1 MSEFI
6 GDSGGKNLPI
16 SSASWSYTDDQTV
29 SKYDHA
35 WCLANFERKMGMK
48 NGDNLHSGNFR
59 VNFNGKPTDW
69 NLLLYPSGDGEENTN
84 YVSLY
89 LRKANVTSEPI
100 EVEAIFYIVN
110 QRGEKEN
117 RFRLREVFKNKHE
130 TWGFAKFV
138 NHSSIRLPSNKSF
151 TVLCELSLLGD
162 AVLSSGTNKTRVSK
176 DECTNSHQVS
186 LDMCSFLESGEF
198 SDCIVRCGLY
208 EYNCHKII
216 LARRSPVFKAMFS
229 NDMKENRESKVVIND
244 LDQET
249 VYEMLYYIYSG
260 NVKNLKLKALN
271 LLAAADKYAIGELKE
286 TCESHLQGNLTIEN
300 ISDILIVAYLHNC
313 LHLQRT
319 ALRFVTD
326 NGEKVLKQTGFKDKL
341 KMYPDIAIK
350 MFEAS
355 IVK

>member
-1 MSEFI
+1 MSEN
-6 GDSGGKNLPI
+6 SGVSSGRNLPI
-16 SSASWSYTDDQTV
+16 SSASWSFTDDQTV

-48 NGDNLHSGNFR
+48 NGKSLHSGNFR
-59 VNFNGKPTDW
+59 VNFNGEPTDW
-69 NLLLYPSGDGEENTN
+69 NLLLYPSGDGEENKN
-84 YVSLY
+84 NVSLY
-89 LRKANVTSEPI
+89 LRKANKTPEPI
-100 EVEAIFYIVN
+100 DVEAIFYTVN
-110 QRGEKEN
+110 QLGVKEN
-117 RFRLREVFKNKHE
+117 GTKLRYVYKDKQEAR
-130 TWGFAKFV
+130 GFAKFV
-138 NHSSIRLPSNKSF
+138 SHSSIRLPSNKRF

-162 AVLSSGTNKTRVSK
+162 AVLRSGTNKTRVLK
-176 DECTNSHQVS
+176 DESRNTHRVS

-198 SDCIVRCGLY
+198 SDCIVTCGVY

-229 NDMKENRESKVVIND
+229 NDMKENIESKVVIDD

-260 NVKNLKLKALN
+260 NLKNLEGKALN
-271 LLAAADKYAIGELKE
+271 LLAAADKYDIVELKE
-286 TCESHLQGNLTIEN
+286 ICELHLQENLTTEN

-313 LHLQRT
+313 SYLQHR
-319 ALRFVTD
+319 ALQFVTD
-326 NGEKVLKQTGFKDKL
+326 NGEKILKQTGFKDKL

-350 MFEAS
+350 MLEAC